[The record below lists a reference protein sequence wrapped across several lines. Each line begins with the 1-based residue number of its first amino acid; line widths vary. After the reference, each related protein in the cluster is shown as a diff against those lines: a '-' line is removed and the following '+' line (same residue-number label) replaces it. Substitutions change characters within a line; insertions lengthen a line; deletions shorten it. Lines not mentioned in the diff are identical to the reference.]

1 MALDKNIAPG
11 TVVRVKSLKS
21 ITAGIL
27 PGAVGS
33 LAPIGINIWDSN
45 APGQT
50 RTALAQIGDTLTVLK
65 KPRKVFGINLCRV
78 ETTAGIQGEVYWTE
92 LRGNCEV

>member
-27 PGAVGS
+27 AGAVDTQTP
-33 LAPIGINIWDSN
+33 AGINIWNSL

-50 RTALAQIGDTLTVLK
+50 RTALAQIGDTLTILK
-65 KPRKVFGINLCRV
+65 KPRKVFGINLCQV

>member
-1 MALDKNIAPG
+1 MALDKNITPG

-27 PGAVGS
+27 PGALGAQAVT
-33 LAPIGINIWDSN
+33 GINIWDGN

-50 RTALAQIGDTLTVLK
+50 RTALAQLGDALTILK

-78 ETTAGIQGEVYWTE
+78 ETNAGIQGEVYWTE